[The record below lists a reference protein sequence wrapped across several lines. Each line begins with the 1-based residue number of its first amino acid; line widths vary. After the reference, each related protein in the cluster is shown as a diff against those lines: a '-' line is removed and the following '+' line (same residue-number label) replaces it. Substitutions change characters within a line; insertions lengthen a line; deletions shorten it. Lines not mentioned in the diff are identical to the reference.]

1 MIIIMV
7 INEITKICDFL
18 QPAKYY
24 FRGKI
29 NRGDIC
35 HGQSILCYYDDKL
48 KVSLDKHLVLNKPVK
63 HASTTRHPIVSS
75 SSVKS
80 SKCRYLI

>member
-35 HGQSILCYYDDKL
+35 HGQSILC
-48 KVSLDKHLVLNKPVK
+48 
-63 HASTTRHPIVSS
+63 
-75 SSVKS
+75 
-80 SKCRYLI
+80 